1 MSKQLVT
8 DKELIPSKFGLG
20 DNPVS
25 LTTLK
30 SRITSQLNAKPP
42 AIKDFCLYLLES
54 SCRGVSNISK
64 PAIRLTD
71 KEINIILKDF
81 GELTGAA
88 YVLSVCKL
96 YKSVKFP
103 TGNEKLIDYIMVRKD
118 GLEEKFS
125 AKAGQGGKPSITSL
139 MPAIEAMEKNADL
152 SPKMKNA
159 IKVIKLISTEEKN
172 GLYLGPLKAAKFLKL
187 PGYVALIKLIKDSS
201 MTVSGD
207 VPSADELQYVVDHW
221 GSYKGIMAGCRDFF
235 DKSGYTPNM
244 NETVTKR
251 LIETPKMGKEKVWG
265 ILHYPITAELIKWL
279 NDDKNG
285 AKEVLTAA
293 ATTLTVNQIYLDPSS
308 SGYKYTVK
316 SFSKGSFVFGS
327 PSSMPRPTN
336 NRIGFTMVKT
346 KEPKNGLPDH

>member
-1 MSKQLVT
+1 MAAVF

-20 DNPVS
+20 DKPVT
-25 LTTLK
+25 LATLK
-30 SRITSQLNAKPP
+30 STIVSKLNNKSP
-42 AIKDFCLYLLES
+42 AVKSFCLHLLES
-54 SCRGVSNISK
+54 SCKGSATISK
-64 PAIRLTD
+64 TAVRLTD

-139 MPAIEAMEKNADL
+139 MPAIDAMEKESGL
-152 SPKMKNA
+152 SPKMKKA

-172 GLYLGPLKAAKFLKL
+172 GLYLGPLKAAKFLKT
-187 PGYVALIKLIKDSS
+187 PGYTALIKLIKEYE
-201 MTVSGD
+201 VNPIGD
-207 VPSADELQYVVDHW
+207 VPNAEELEYAIH
-221 GSYKGIMAGCRDFF
+221 GMSSYKGVMEACKSFF
-235 DKSGYTPNM
+235 ATAGYTV

-251 LIETPKMGKEKVWG
+251 LIETPRLGKEKVWG
-265 ILHYPITAELIKWL
+265 VLHYPITSELIKWL

-293 ATTLTVNQIYLDPSS
+293 ATTLTVNQIYLDTSS
-308 SGYKYTVK
+308 SGYKYAVK
-316 SFSKGSFVFGS
+316 SFSKGTFQFGS

-336 NRIGFTMVKT
+336 NRIGFTMVKS
-346 KEPKNGLPDH
+346 KAAKSGLPDH

>member
-1 MSKQLVT
+1 MALVT

-20 DNPVS
+20 DKPVS
-25 LTTLK
+25 LSALK
-30 SRITSQLNAKPP
+30 STIVSKLNNKPP
-42 AIKDFCLYLLES
+42 AVKTFCLYLLENSLKGS
-54 SCRGVSNISK
+54 SSISK
-64 PAIRLTD
+64 PAIRLSD

-88 YVLSVCKL
+88 YVLTVCKL

-139 MPAIEAMEKNADL
+139 MPAINAMEKEPSL
-152 SPKMKNA
+152 SPKMKKA

-172 GLYLGPLKAAKFLKL
+172 GLYLGPLKAAQFLKT
-187 PGYVALIKLIKDSS
+187 PGYEALIKLLKNAKIY
-201 MTVSGD
+201 TGND
-207 VPSADELQYVVDHW
+207 VPSSDQLQAAVD
-221 GSYKGIMAGCRDFF
+221 YAGNFKNVMEMCEEFF
-235 DKSGYTPNM
+235 EKSGYSSNI

-251 LIETPKMGKEKVWG
+251 LIETPKIGKEKVWG
-265 ILHYPITAELIKWL
+265 VLHYPITAELIKWL

-293 ATTLTVNQIYLDPSS
+293 ATTLTVNQIYLDTDSR
-308 SGYKYTVK
+308 GYKYAVK
-316 SFSKGSFVFGS
+316 SFSKGTFQFGS

-336 NRIGFTMVKT
+336 NRIGFTMVKSKDT
-346 KEPKNGLPDH
+346 KSGLPDH

>member
-1 MSKQLVT
+1 MAAIS

-20 DNPVS
+20 DKPVT
-25 LTTLK
+25 LAALK
-30 SRITSQLNAKPP
+30 STIISKLNGKPP
-42 AIKDFCLYLLES
+42 AVKAFCLHLLEG
-54 SCRGVSNISK
+54 SCKGSATISK
-64 PAIRLTD
+64 TTVRLTD

-81 GELTGAA
+81 GELAGAA

-139 MPAIEAMEKNADL
+139 MPAIDAMEKESNL
-152 SPKMKNA
+152 SPKMKKA

-172 GLYLGPLKAAKFLKL
+172 GLYLGPLKAAKFLKT
-187 PGYVALIKLIKDSS
+187 PGYTALIKTIKEFN
-201 MTVSGD
+201 VNPQGD
-207 VPSADELQYVVDHW
+207 VPTAEELEYAIH
-221 GSYKGIMAGCRDFF
+221 GMAGFKNVMAACKEFF
-235 DKSGYTPNM
+235 NAAGYTV

-251 LIETPKMGKEKVWG
+251 LIETPRAGKEKVWG
-265 ILHYPITAELIKWL
+265 VLHYPITAELIKWL

-293 ATTLTVNQIYLDPSS
+293 ATTLTVNQIYLDTSS
-308 SGYKYTVK
+308 SGYKYAVK
-316 SFSKGSFVFGS
+316 SFSKGTFQFGS

-336 NRIGFTMVKT
+336 NRIGFTMVKS
-346 KEPKNGLPDH
+346 KAVKSGLPDH

>member
-1 MSKQLVT
+1 MAAVS

-20 DNPVS
+20 DKPVT
-25 LTTLK
+25 LATLK
-30 SRITSQLNAKPP
+30 STIVSKLNNKSP
-42 AIKDFCLYLLES
+42 AVKSFCLHLLES
-54 SCRGVSNISK
+54 SCKGSATISK
-64 PAIRLTD
+64 TAVRLTD

-139 MPAIEAMEKNADL
+139 MPAIDAMEKESGL
-152 SPKMKNA
+152 SPKMKKA

-172 GLYLGPLKAAKFLKL
+172 GLYLGPLKAAKFLKT
-187 PGYVALIKLIKDSS
+187 PGYTALIKLLKDSDS
-201 MTVSGD
+201 YVSSND
-207 VPSADELQYVVDHW
+207 VPNSDELETAVHHW
-221 GSYKGIMAGCRDFF
+221 GSFKSVMEGCKPFF
-235 DKSGYTPNM
+235 SAAGYTV
-244 NETVTKR
+244 NEAVTKR
-251 LIETPKMGKEKVWG
+251 LIETPRAGKEKVWG
-265 ILHYPITAELIKWL
+265 VLHYPITAELIKWL

-293 ATTLTVNQIYLDPSS
+293 ATTLTVNQIYLDTSS
-308 SGYKYTVK
+308 SGYKYAVK
-316 SFSKGSFVFGS
+316 SFSKGTFQFGS

-336 NRIGFTMVKT
+336 NRIGFTMVKS
-346 KEPKNGLPDH
+346 KAAKSGLPDH